1 MWEIMSEE
9 EFAAVEKDSGNTILR
24 RGGVW
29 WRKVRPL
36 FFRPLLPFQSYR
48 SDALKDAFGPLTG
61 YQHLVDPDQPFN
73 SHFNLLIWDRLQEYS
88 LASVSQHTR
97 SKIRKALENRVELN
111 RIEDPESFIDGA
123 YPVYRSFFSRTR
135 YGFKSERQ
143 DRAGFEKWARKLLSH
158 PKLMV
163 LGATHEKKLVSVYIS
178 CRVGDSVVLKAAI
191 NSEEALGLHAPDL
204 AIHNYREQASRI
216 PEIRFLY
223 DSFFQE
229 HDGVNTFK
237 IRRGARVSAF
247 PARLRI
253 PAAFELVLRT
263 ARRGDYRQLLG
274 FGPEALQSVLDR
286 GGTKSHD

>member
-9 EFAAVEKDSGNTILR
+9 EFAAVEADSGNTVVR

-36 FFRPLLPFQSYR
+36 FYRPLLPFQPYR
-48 SDALKDAFGPLTG
+48 SASLRGAFNPFTG
-61 YQHLVDPDQPFN
+61 YQHCVEPGQPFN

-88 LASVSQHTR
+88 LSAVSQHTR
-97 SKIRKALENRVELN
+97 SKIRKAMENGVELN
-111 RIEDPESFIDGA
+111 RITDMDSFIDRA
-123 YPVYRSFFSRTR
+123 FPVYRSFFSRTR
-135 YGFKSERQ
+135 YGFGSERR
-143 DRAGFEKWARKLLSH
+143 DRPAFEAWARGLLSH

-163 LGATHEKKLVSVYIS
+163 LGAAHGGKLVSVYIS
-178 CRVGDSVVLKAAI
+178 CRVGDAVVLKAAI
-191 NSEEALGLHAPDL
+191 NSEEALGLHAPAL

-216 PEIRFLY
+216 PEVRFLY

-253 PAAFELVLRT
+253 PAAAGFLIRT
-263 ARRGDYRQLLG
+263 FRRNDYRQLVG
-274 FGPEALQSVLDR
+274 FGPEALQSVLNP
-286 GGTKSHD
+286 KSPAS